1 MTTLRSSSF
10 RESSSLLFGMVSLVL
25 VVNVEASVQATAN
38 PYMEDTCPADSC
50 RCPAL
55 SLNPLAAMTDAALPT
70 QPDTFMKLV
79 RKKHMGFELPIY
91 HFKQPERIS
100 HLQLPFKVLPM
111 YSIDETG
118 IVDIPAPEGT
128 GLDSWFPGYQWSILV
143 CRICEQSLHVGW
155 RYTPT
160 SPNGDK
166 KEFFALIVQYGEENK
181 QKSSGNAEIE
191 TEEALTIGIPA
202 PSWMAAAAMV
212 MSESKS
218 TAL

>member
-111 YSIDETG
+111 YSIDETDLKTLRRKRRPECFLG
-118 IVDIPAPEGT
+118 I
-128 GLDSWFPGYQWSILV
+128 
-143 CRICEQSLHVGW
+143 
-155 RYTPT
+155 
-160 SPNGDK
+160 NGQYWCA
-166 KEFFALIVQYGEENK
+166 EFARFFALIVQYGEENK

>member
-1 MTTLRSSSF
+1 MTALQSNSF
-10 RESSSLLFGMVSLVL
+10 RALPSLLFGMLCLVTS
-25 VVNVEASVQATAN
+25 VEASIQATAN
-38 PYMEDTCPADSC
+38 PYMEDTCPTDSC

-55 SLNPLAAMTDAALPT
+55 SMNPLAAMTDAALQT
-70 QPDTFMKLV
+70 QPDTFMKLE

-91 HFKQPERIS
+91 HFKQPGRIS

-111 YSIDETG
+111 YSIDQTG
-118 IVDIPAPEGT
+118 IVDIPAPEGN
-128 GLDSWFPGYQWSILV
+128 GLDSWFPGYEWSILV
-143 CRICEQSLHVGW
+143 CRICEQSFHVGW

-160 SPNGDK
+160 SPSADK

-181 QKSSGNAEIE
+181 QKSSGNAEVE
-191 TEEALTIGIPA
+191 AEALTIGIPA

-218 TAL
+218 TAS